1 MEIVR
6 RPLDSI
12 IPDPLNAR
20 AHPEVNLDAI
30 VGSLARFGQAEPLV
44 VQKCSSRLIAGHG
57 RLMAMRK
64 LRWTECDVVELDVD
78 DRTAKALG
86 IALNRTAE
94 LATWDEKVLAT
105 LLAELKED
113 GDLEGIGFSDA
124 DVDQLLADL
133 ALNEPREVADPG
145 EQEPPENPATRLGD
159 LWILGDH
166 RLLCGDSTKPEDMQR
181 LMGTDVAML
190 CASDPPYLVDY
201 DGTNHPAEHHAKAGR
216 EAGEGKLLGN
226 KHWDAYVDPK
236 TSVAFFADY
245 LRIALA
251 HCDERAPVYQWH
263 ATRRQAL
270 VEQAWEMNG
279 LLVHQTII
287 WSKSRGVLTR
297 SHFLWKHEPCFYGW
311 RKGMQPEKDRRPP
324 PSETTIWEID
334 QTGQDATGLHPTMK
348 ALAIFERPISWH
360 TRPGEV
366 VLEPFSGSG
375 TQIIATEKL
384 ARRCR
389 AMELS
394 PPFVDAAVLRWQKA
408 TGKKAIL
415 DGDGRSFDRIAAER
429 VKEPAS

>member
-1 MEIVR
+1 MEIVTKR
-6 RPLDSI
+6 LDELR
-12 IPDPLNAR
+12 PDPRNPRSHGEENMA
-20 AHPEVNLDAI
+20 AI
-30 VGSLARFGQAEPLV
+30 VASLRKFGQCEPLV
-44 VQKCSSRLIAGHG
+44 LQRGTGRIVAGHG
-57 RLMAMRK
+57 RLEGMRR
-64 LRWTECDVVELDVD
+64 LGWETCQVVELDID
-78 DRTAKALG
+78 DATASALG
-86 IALNRTAE
+86 IALNRSGE
-94 LATWDEKVLAT
+94 LAGWNQETLAT
-105 LLAELKED
+105 LLSELRD
-113 GDLEGIGFSDA
+113 DFGLDGIGFSDS

-133 ALNEPREVADPG
+133 ALNEPREVEDPG
-145 EQEPPENPATRLGD
+145 EQTPPENPVTRLGD
-159 LWILGDH
+159 LWVLGDH
-166 RLLCGDSTKPEDMQR
+166 KLLCGDSTKPEDMQR
-181 LMGTDVAML
+181 LMGQDVAML
-190 CASDPPYLVDY
+190 CASDPPYLIDY
-201 DGTNHPAEHHAKAGR
+201 DGTNHPSEHHAKAGR

-245 LRIALA
+245 LRIALS

-279 LLVHQTII
+279 LLVHQTIV
-287 WSKSRGVLTR
+287 WSKTRGVLTR
-297 SHFLWKHEPCFYGW
+297 SHFLWKHEPAFYGW
-311 RKGMQPEKDRRPP
+311 RKGMQPERDRRPP

-334 QTGQDATGLHPTMK
+334 QAGEDAKGLHPTMK
-348 ALAIFERPISWH
+348 PVAIFERPISWH

-375 TQIIATEKL
+375 TQIIAAEKL

-389 AMELS
+389 ATELS

-415 DGDGRSFDRIAAER
+415 DGDGRSFDDIAAER